1 MTYHVYAGKSSK
13 KKIKKKLEEDF
24 DDLNYNIDQSED
36 SDLVT

>member
-1 MTYHVYAGKSSK
+1 MTYHFYAGKSSK
-13 KKIKKKLEEDF
+13 KKIKEKLEKDF

>member
-13 KKIKKKLEEDF
+13 KKIKEKLEEDF